1 MVHNIVFNKQVN
13 MKILIIE
20 DEKLIA
26 DNLKLGLEQHRFA
39 VDAVY
44 TGEDGYALIRDSD
57 YDVIIMDLMLPDI
70 QGEELCRRL
79 RQEKIETFIIMLT
92 AKKQLGN
99 IIDGLSM
106 GADDYITKP
115 FEFTELLARI
125 RALIRRSSKNGDNVM
140 SYRDIKLDLD
150 KEQVFVEGSE
160 VCLTKKE
167 FMILE
172 YLLRHRGQLISRNQ
186 LLEHAWDRNVD
197 IFTNVVDT
205 HIKNLRKKL
214 GQSGQLISTIYG
226 SGYRISSSGGDE
238 D

>member
-1 MVHNIVFNKQVN
+1 

-26 DNLKLGLEQHRFA
+26 DNLKAGLEQHRFA
-39 VDAVY
+39 VDVAY
-44 TGEDGYALIRDSD
+44 SGEEGYALTGDSD
-57 YDVIIMDLMLPDI
+57 YDVIILDLMLPDM
-70 QGEELCRRL
+70 QGEELCRKL
-79 RQEKIETFIIMLT
+79 RMEKNETPIIMLT

-99 IIDGLSM
+99 IIDGLNI
-106 GADDYITKP
+106 GADDYISKP

-125 RALIRRSSKNGDNVM
+125 RALIRRSSKNMDNVL
-140 SYRDIKLDLD
+140 SYREIKLDLD
-150 KEQVFVEGSE
+150 KEQVFIGGREIG
-160 VCLTKKE
+160 LTKKE

-172 YLLRHRGQLISRNQ
+172 YLLRHKGQLISRNQ

-214 GQSGQLISTIYG
+214 GEYGNYIISQYMVPDTEFLTRTVIEIEIETF
-226 SGYRISSSGGDE
+226 S
-238 D
+238 